1 MSANVC
7 GSARRRSCRASQT
20 TSRRRP
26 GRSPWS
32 SSSGSIDHDSVSERV
47 LSTRALNRA
56 LLARQLLLERSRLP
70 PARAIDQAGGL
81 QTQYAPSPYVAL
93 WSRLHGFRRDELTK
107 ALEQRRIVQATL
119 MRVTIHMVSAR
130 EFHLF
135 AAGVRRSRQEW
146 WLRIHRTEID
156 RAGMDA
162 VAMRLREHLA
172 NGPLRATRLTELLA
186 VDGFP
191 PGAWSGAGLWVDL
204 VRVPPSGTWERRRAD
219 LYGLADDWVGP
230 STATEAQGLEHLVR
244 RYLGG
249 FGPATPKDVA
259 SWAGVP
265 VTTIKPVTDRLP
277 LRRFR
282 SEEGAE
288 LV

>member
-93 WSRLHGFRRDELTK
+93 WSRLHGFRRDALTK
-107 ALEQRRIVQATL
+107 ALEQRRIVQATM
-119 MRVTIHMVSAR
+119 MRVTIHMASAHD
-130 EFHLF
+130 FLLF
-135 AAGVRRSRQEW
+135 IAGVKRSRQEW
-146 WLRIHRTEID
+146 WVRTHRTEIEGLD
-156 RAGMDA
+156 MEA
-162 VAMRLREHLA
+162 VSARLREHLR
-172 NGPLRATRLTELLA
+172 NGPVRAPRL
-186 VDGFP
+186 
-191 PGAWSGAGLWVDL
+191 
-204 VRVPPSGTWERRRAD
+204 
-219 LYGLADDWVGP
+219 
-230 STATEAQGLEHLVR
+230 
-244 RYLGG
+244 
-249 FGPATPKDVA
+249 
-259 SWAGVP
+259 
-265 VTTIKPVTDRLP
+265 
-277 LRRFR
+277 
-282 SEEGAE
+282 
-288 LV
+288 